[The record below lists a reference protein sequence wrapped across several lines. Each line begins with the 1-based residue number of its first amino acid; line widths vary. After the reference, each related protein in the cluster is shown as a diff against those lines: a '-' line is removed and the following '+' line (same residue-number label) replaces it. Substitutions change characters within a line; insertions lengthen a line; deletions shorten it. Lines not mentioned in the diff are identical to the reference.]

1 MKVSIIGATGYAG
14 AELLRIL
21 YGHPQAE
28 VVHITSESHTEEPI
42 SAIYPHLDGIYDLK
56 LESMKDIVNIG
67 KDSDFVF
74 IGLPHGHAMAV
85 GKALEGLPVRIID
98 LGAD

>member
-28 VVHITSESHTEEPI
+28 VVHITSETNTEEPI
-42 SAIYPHLDGIYDLK
+42 SAK
-56 LESMKDIVNIG
+56 
-67 KDSDFVF
+67 
-74 IGLPHGHAMAV
+74 
-85 GKALEGLPVRIID
+85 
-98 LGAD
+98 

>member
-74 IGLPHGHAMAV
+74 IGGDQWRWSLWSRFQDGV
-85 GKALEGLPVRIID
+85 NCLDTLQSG
-98 LGAD
+98 